1 MKKHI
6 VVGNLVSAVSISS
19 QNGRDTAAMTVAVNE
34 FKKADGT
41 QVTSYHS
48 IVATGKSGFL
58 DNVKEYLTKGKG
70 VTVVGTPFLS
80 EREKDGHV
88 YRNPG
93 IRLTR
98 LGDLRFTG
106 QDIAAAP
113 VSGSAQEQKSPEQLA
128 AEQQAAELAQS
139 VQQQASPQ
147 PAGNAPAAD
156 FDGQDDDIPF

>member
-88 YRNPG
+88 YRNAG

-113 VSGSAQEQKSPEQLA
+113 VAGSAQEQKSDAQIA

-139 VQQQASPQ
+139 LQQQASPQ
-147 PAGNAPAAD
+147 PAGNAPATD
-156 FDGQDDDIPF
+156 FDGHDDDIPF